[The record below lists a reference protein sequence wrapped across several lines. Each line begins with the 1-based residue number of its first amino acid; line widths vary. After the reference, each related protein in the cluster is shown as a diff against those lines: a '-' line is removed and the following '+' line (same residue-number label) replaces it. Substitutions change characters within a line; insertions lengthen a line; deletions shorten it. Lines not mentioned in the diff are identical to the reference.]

1 MPFIEPKNPS
11 VMALRGLHLYL
22 AGVSNCSMGV
32 RMRLEEEGL
41 SWESLHL
48 DLLKEESIT
57 EEYFGIKPH
66 GLVHDGRVMIES
78 DDIIEYLDQAFPT
91 PCAAAA
97 KRWGIAADVGLVA
110 TGHPHSPQSGPNAHL
125 RKRVRG
131 NMQQTAQAKQHYET
145 LQTNPSLLEFH
156 RKSSVNSFT
165 QAELDEAKAILV
177 QRFADLDAALK
188 GRDWLV
194 GDRFTL
200 ADIAWLLLQF
210 TLSMLVGYP
219 FDGLPNVQAWAQRI
233 AMRPSFQLRRARLMA
248 INAGASAQVGP
259 TAIALAAPATV

>member
-125 RKRVRG
+125 RK
-131 NMQQTAQAKQHYET
+131 Q
-145 LQTNPSLLEFH
+145 FH
-156 RKSSVNSFT
+156 RGGAGRGHGDSGSAFCGSGCR
-165 QAELDEAKAILV
+165 AK
-177 QRFADLDAALK
+177 RT
-188 GRDWLV
+188 RLV
-194 GDRFTL
+194 GGRPFHSGRHSL
-200 ADIAWLLLQF
+200 APSAVHPVHARELP
-210 TLSMLVGYP
+210 V
-219 FDGLPNVQAWAQRI
+219 DGLPNVQARAHRHAAQFPTPQCSIDGYQRWRFRTS
-233 AMRPSFQLRRARLMA
+233 RPYRDRLGRASNRL
-248 INAGASAQVGP
+248 NFSDVREK
-259 TAIALAAPATV
+259 LENL